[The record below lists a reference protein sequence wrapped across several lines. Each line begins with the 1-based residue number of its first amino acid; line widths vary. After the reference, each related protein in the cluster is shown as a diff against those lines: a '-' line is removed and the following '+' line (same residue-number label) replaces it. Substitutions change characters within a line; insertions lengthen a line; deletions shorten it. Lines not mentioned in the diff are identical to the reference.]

1 MKHLSE
7 WCSWFPDE
15 LVGGRSGG
23 PPAVV
28 TGNEV
33 SSWLAAAY
41 GDGTFLAG
49 ASLGTRKCFDSV
61 SLPSLRALLR
71 SAGVPLCM
79 FNVLNIWQS
88 LTRHVW
94 TIDGPTGVT
103 IKATVQKGLPQGD
116 PLAPWALNLVMAAW
130 VWSLPKLD
138 LLRAFLDDRCR
149 LHEDVGTLA
158 SALRCTTVFDAAFG
172 LSIHPLKS
180 CRFFVGPAQDDGSAA
195 EWRRLPLKESV
206 KYFGVMLETA
216 PGADCVLGDHRGTVV
231 RSKCAPPS

>member
-1 MKHLSE
+1 M
-7 WCSWFPDE
+7 
-15 LVGGRSGG
+15 
-23 PPAVV
+23 V

>member
-1 MKHLSE
+1 M
-7 WCSWFPDE
+7 
-15 LVGGRSGG
+15 
-23 PPAVV
+23 V

-49 ASLGTRKCFDSV
+49 ASLDTRKCFDSV
-61 SLPSLRALLR
+61 SLLSLRVLLR
-71 SAGVPLCM
+71 GAGAPFCM

-138 LLRAFLDDRCR
+138 LLR
-149 LHEDVGTLA
+149 VSWMTGA
-158 SALRCTTVFDAAFG
+158 SCIKMWAR
-172 LSIHPLKS
+172 SHQ
-180 CRFFVGPAQDDGSAA
+180 RFVARQSSMQ
-195 EWRRLPLKESV
+195 LLV
-206 KYFGVMLETA
+206 
-216 PGADCVLGDHRGTVV
+216 
-231 RSKCAPPS
+231 